1 MTEKMKRKHKK
12 YSKFKRPLKEAMI
25 RKRKKLHIGCG
36 RIKLDGFV
44 NIDISEKVQPDKV
57 VNIEKGLPFEDN
69 SFEYIYSCNVLEEIR
84 PQYWDFV
91 LREIG
96 RVAKNGCILELNLP
110 FDNLYQRGRANHYRT
125 FNWDSFFVFAEGQ
138 QCDYSAPLILRNL
151 KKKPNLFIKLWFN
164 LFPFLKKHVHFK
176 FKIIKNYSR

>member
-1 MTEKMKRKHKK
+1 MAEKIKKVRISRK
-12 YSKFKRPLKEAMI
+12 EEII
-25 RKRKKLHIGCG
+25 RKRTKLHIGCG
-36 RIKLDGFV
+36 RIKLDGFI
-44 NIDISEKVQPDKV
+44 NIDIAKEVEPDIV
-57 VNIEKGLPFEDN
+57 VDIEKGLPFEEN
-69 SFEYIYSCNVLEEIR
+69 SFNYIYSCNALEEIR

-138 QCDYSAPLILRNL
+138 QCDYSAPLILKNL
-151 KKKPNLFIKLWFN
+151 KKRPNVFIRLWFN

-176 FKIIKNYSR
+176 FKIIKNPSG